1 MKKRWAADAVRP
13 ALVRAARRWAWSF
26 GGFVVGW
33 CGVCGWG
40 WDLLAQHTQLQQ
52 KVQALRQAVQGAVPL
67 GTRGSLQ
74 PDATAG
80 VARLPAVGDAP
91 DLWLAL
97 QKGLQQQGLQ
107 VQTLRPQALQ
117 AGVALSSQAVAVRFQ
132 GRYSE
137 GASAW
142 ASLVESGPVWTL
154 DRMSVTASGPGSQL
168 QWDGLWRVWLRPDAP
183 SEQAWPARWDAAAK
197 PRSQAAA
204 DPFAPAPM
212 VAPALGASEPM
223 PEPLA
228 ADPRHWPLAQIRL
241 GGVWQQGDSRQA
253 VLGAGPHW
261 VVLGQG
267 ARLALEDYRIKTVHP
282 DAVDLQ
288 AATGRGPVHVLRL
301 EGVSR

>member
-1 MKKRWAADAVRP
+1 MKNLWAADAVRP
-13 ALVRAARRWAWSF
+13 ALVRAARRWAWAV

-33 CGVCGWG
+33 CGVYGWA
-40 WDLLAQHTQLQQ
+40 WDVLEEHTQLQQ
-52 KVQALRQAVQGAVPL
+52 KVQALRQAVQSAAPPGIN
-67 GTRGSLQ
+67 RFSH
-74 PDATAG
+74 PDAAAG
-80 VARLPAVGDAP
+80 VDRLPAVGDAP
-91 DLWLAL
+91 GLWLAL

-107 VQTLRPQALQ
+107 VQALKPQALQ
-117 AGVALSSQAVAVRFQ
+117 AGAAFSSQAVAVRFQ

-154 DRMSVTASGPGSQL
+154 DRMTVTASGPASPL
-168 QWDGLWRVWLRPDAP
+168 QWDGVWRVWLRTDAP

-197 PRSQAAA
+197 PRSQAAI
-204 DPFAPAPM
+204 DPFVPVPM
-212 VAPALGASEPM
+212 VAAALGASESVPV
-223 PEPLA
+223 PLT

-267 ARLALEDYRIKTVHP
+267 ARLALEEYRIQTVHP

-288 AATGRGPVHVLRL
+288 AVTGRGPVHVLRL